1 MEYSEIKDRCVSW
14 IRDWFDRNG
23 KDCCAVLGMS
33 GGKDSTVA
41 AALCAGALG
50 RDRVVGV
57 AMPAEGQSLNDA
69 DEICRWLGIR
79 YLCVPIGGIINSFS
93 TLASCRISAP
103 GAEYIRTNAPIADI
117 LQSAGTDDIR
127 ANAPIAETLQSAETQ
142 GPELSGCRPSVMG
155 ALSQKIFAPG
165 TEGLHPEQTEAVTL
179 SKQAEQNIPP
189 RVRMTVLYAVS
200 QSLNGRVVN
209 TCNLSEDWV
218 GYATRWG
225 DSVGDFSPLG
235 GLVVQEIRGIGHALG
250 IPSKWVDKTPD
261 DGLPHSCSDEQKFG
275 FTYEVLDR
283 YIRTGECDDE
293 AVKEKIDGMHRRNLF
308 KLSMPESFNPWGK

>member
-1 MEYSEIKDRCVSW
+1 MDYSEIKDRCVSW

-41 AALCAGALG
+41 AALCAEALG

-79 YLCVPIGGIINSFS
+79 YVCVPIGDIINSFS
-93 TLASCRISAP
+93 VIADCKVSAQ
-103 GAEYIRTNAPIADI
+103 GAEYIRTNAPIAET
-117 LQSAGTDDIR
+117 LQSAEAEYIR
-127 ANAPIAETLQSAETQ
+127 ANASIAETLQSAETQ

-283 YIRTGECDDE
+283 YIRTGECDDA

>member
-1 MEYSEIKDRCVSW
+1 MDYSEIKDSCVSW

-41 AALCAGALG
+41 AALCAEALG
-50 RDRVVGV
+50 CGRVIGV

-69 DEICRWLGIR
+69 DEICRWIGIR
-79 YLCVPIGGIINSFS
+79 YLCIPIGDIINSFS
-93 TLASCRISAP
+93 SLTS
-103 GAEYIRTNAPIADI
+103 
-117 LQSAGTDDIR
+117 
-127 ANAPIAETLQSAETQ
+127 
-142 GPELSGCRPSVMG
+142 ELV
-155 ALSQKIFAPG
+155 
-165 TEGLHPEQTEAVTL
+165 L
-179 SKQAEQNIPP
+179 SKQAEQNVPP

-235 GLVVQEIRGIGHALG
+235 SLVVQEIRGIGHALG

-293 AVKEKIDGMHRRNLF
+293 EVKEKIDGMHRRNRF
-308 KLSMPESFNPWGK
+308 KMFMPESFNPWEK

>member
-93 TLASCRISAP
+93 TLASCRISAQ
-103 GAEYIRTNAPIADI
+103 GAEYIR
-117 LQSAGTDDIR
+117 
-127 ANAPIAETLQSAETQ
+127 ANAPFAETLQSAETQ

-189 RVRMTVLYAVS
+189 RVRMAVLYAVS

-218 GYATRWG
+218 GYSTRWG

-250 IPSKWVDKTPD
+250 IPSRWVDKTPD

-283 YIRTGECDDE
+283 YIRTGECSDAE
-293 AVKEKIDGMHRRNLF
+293 VKAKIDGMHRRNLF
-308 KLSMPESFNPWGK
+308 KMSMPESFDPWAK